1 MMKLEVTELGPNKRA
16 LKIEVPEEEVNR
28 QFAQAYVDLN
38 RQVRIPGFR
47 PGKAPMALLEK
58 RYAKAVEED
67 LVRKLIPDYYDKAVR
82 QAGLVAVQVEVP
94 PLERAKIKK
103 NSPFSFTA
111 TIEVK
116 PTIELRDY
124 KAPNPISLKP
134 DRRVVTDE
142 QMTQA
147 LDALREQQAQLHGAP
162 PGTPI
167 EDGDYAVLDV
177 EGFVGSDPLEGAKKE
192 GYLHKVGSKTSV
204 LGIEVDQALLGKK
217 EGDRVEVPQPYPDT
231 HPDAQLA
238 GKTVVFRMTIKAVKQ
253 KQLPV
258 LDDEFAKDCG
268 AYASLDELKEKLRT
282 EMEATL
288 KREIDESY
296 KDQILKRLAETHHF
310 DLPDSLV
317 ERELTAAVR
326 QHMESRMRQR
336 GKIDQAED
344 LVKRQEEIKQLRD
357 ELLPD
362 ATRRVKIGL
371 ILEAIAEKEGIRV
384 EEADVAVELERLA
397 KRLKLTAEDIRRM
410 VESAGQDMREELFG
424 RILAEKS
431 LDFVYRHAMIQ
442 G

>member
-1 MMKLEVTELGPNKRA
+1 MKLEVTELGPNKRA
-16 LKIEVPEEEVNR
+16 LKIEVPEDEVNR

-47 PGKAPMALLEK
+47 PGKAPLALLEK
-58 RYAKAVEED
+58 RYAKVVEED
-67 LVRKLIPDYYDKAVR
+67 LIRKLIPDYYDKAVR
-82 QAGLVAVQVEVP
+82 QAGFVAVQVEVP

-111 TIEVK
+111 TVEIK
-116 PTIELRDY
+116 PPIELRDY

-134 DRRVVTDE
+134 DKRVVTDE
-142 QMTQA
+142 QVMEA
-147 LDALREQQAQLHGAP
+147 LDRLREQHAQLDAAPSGAVI
-162 PGTPI
+162 G
-167 EDGDYAVLDV
+167 EGDYAVLDV
-177 EGFVGSDPLEGAKKE
+177 EGFVDTAQVEGAKKE
-192 GYLHKVGSKTSV
+192 GHLHKVGSKLPV
-204 LGIEVDQALLGKK
+204 LGIDVDEALLGKR
-217 EGDRVEVPQPYPDT
+217 EGDSVEIPQPYPDT
-231 HPDAQLA
+231 HPDPQLA
-238 GKTVVFRMTIKAVKQ
+238 GKTVVFRILIKAVKR
-253 KQLPV
+253 KKLAA

-268 AYASLDELKEKLRT
+268 PYSSLEELKAKLRG
-282 EMEATL
+282 EIEATL
-288 KREIDESY
+288 KRDIDESY
-296 KDQILKRLAETHHF
+296 KDQILKRLVETHHF
-310 DLPDSLV
+310 DLPESLV
-317 ERELTAAVR
+317 ERELAAAIR
-326 QHMESRMRQR
+326 QRMESRMRQR

-344 LVKRQEEIKQLRD
+344 LVKQQQEIKQLRE

-362 ATRRVKIGL
+362 ATRRVKVGL

-384 EEADVAVELERLA
+384 EEADVAAELERLA

>member
-1 MMKLEVTELGPNKRA
+1 MKLEVTELGPNKRA
-16 LKIEVPEEEVNR
+16 LKIEVPEDEVNR
-28 QFAQAYVDLN
+28 QFTQAYVELN

-47 PGKAPMALLEK
+47 PGKAPLSLLEK
-58 RYAKAVEED
+58 RYAKVIEED
-67 LVRKLIPDYYDKAVR
+67 LIRKLIPDYYDKAVR

-103 NSPFSFTA
+103 NAPFSFTA
-111 TIEVK
+111 TVEIK
-116 PTIELRDY
+116 PSIELRDY

-134 DRRVVTDE
+134 DKRVVTDE
-142 QMTQA
+142 QVAQT
-147 LDALREQQAQLHGAP
+147 LDVLREQHAQLHAAP
-162 PGTPI
+162 SGTAVG
-167 EDGDYAVLDV
+167 EGDYAVLDV
-177 EGFVGSDPLEGAKKE
+177 EGFVDSAPLEGAKKE
-192 GYLHKVGSKTSV
+192 GHLHKVGSKTPV
-204 LGIEVDQALLGKK
+204 LGIEVDQAFLGKK
-217 EGDRVEVPQPYPDT
+217 EGDSVEVPQPYPDT
-231 HPDAQLA
+231 HPDPQLA
-238 GKTVVFRMTIKAVKQ
+238 GKTVVFRIAIKAVKQ
-253 KQLPV
+253 KKLAA

-268 AYASLDELKEKLRT
+268 PYSSLEELKAKLRG

-288 KREIDESY
+288 KRDIEESY
-296 KDQILKRLAETHHF
+296 KDQILKRLVETHHF

-317 ERELTAAVR
+317 ERELNAAIR

-344 LVKRQEEIKQLRD
+344 LVKQQEEIKRLRE
-357 ELLPD
+357 ELLPE
-362 ATRRVKIGL
+362 ATRRVKLGL
-371 ILEAIAEKEGIRV
+371 ILEAIAEKEGIKV
-384 EEADVAVELERLA
+384 EEADVAAELERLA

>member
-1 MMKLEVTELGPNKRA
+1 MKLEVTELGPNKRA
-16 LKIEVPEEEVNR
+16 LKIEVPEDEVNR

-47 PGKAPMALLEK
+47 PGKAPLALLEK
-58 RYAKAVEED
+58 RYAKVVEED
-67 LVRKLIPDYYDKAVR
+67 LIRKLIPDYYDKAVR
-82 QAGLVAVQVEVP
+82 QAGFVAVQVEVP

-111 TIEVK
+111 TVEIK
-116 PTIELRDY
+116 PSIELRDY

-134 DRRVVTDE
+134 DKRVVTDE
-142 QMTQA
+142 QVMEA
-147 LDALREQQAQLHGAP
+147 LDRLREQHAQLDAAPSGAVI
-162 PGTPI
+162 G
-167 EDGDYAVLDV
+167 EGDYAVLDV
-177 EGFVGSDPLEGAKKE
+177 EGFVDTAQVEGAKKE
-192 GYLHKVGSKTSV
+192 GHLHKVGSKLPV
-204 LGIEVDQALLGKK
+204 LGIEVDEALLGKR
-217 EGDRVEVPQPYPDT
+217 EGDSVEIPQPYPDT
-231 HPDAQLA
+231 HPDPQLA
-238 GKTVVFRMTIKAVKQ
+238 GKTVVFRILIKAVKR
-253 KQLPV
+253 KKLAA

-268 AYASLDELKEKLRT
+268 PYSSLEELKAKLRG

-288 KREIDESY
+288 KRDIDESY
-296 KDQILKRLAETHHF
+296 KDQILKRLVETHHF
-310 DLPDSLV
+310 DLPESLV
-317 ERELTAAVR
+317 ERELAAAIR
-326 QHMESRMRQR
+326 QRMESRMRQR

-344 LVKRQEEIKQLRD
+344 LVKQQQEIKQLRE

-362 ATRRVKIGL
+362 ATRRVKVGL

-384 EEADVAVELERLA
+384 EEADVAAELERLA

>member
-1 MMKLEVTELGPNKRA
+1 MKLEVTELGPNKRA
-16 LKIEVPEEEVNR
+16 LKIEVPEDEVNR

-47 PGKAPMALLEK
+47 PGKAPLALLEK
-58 RYAKAVEED
+58 RYAKVVEED
-67 LVRKLIPDYYDKAVR
+67 LIRKLIPDYYDKAVR
-82 QAGLVAVQVEVP
+82 QAGFVAVQVEVP

-103 NSPFSFTA
+103 NAPFSFTA
-111 TIEVK
+111 TVEIK
-116 PTIELRDY
+116 PPIELRDY

-134 DRRVVTDE
+134 DKRVVTDE
-142 QMTQA
+142 QVMEA
-147 LDALREQQAQLHGAP
+147 LDRLREQHAQLDAAPSGAVI
-162 PGTPI
+162 G
-167 EDGDYAVLDV
+167 EGDYAVLDV
-177 EGFVGSDPLEGAKKE
+177 EGFVDTAQVEGAKKE
-192 GYLHKVGSKTSV
+192 GHLHKVGSKLPV
-204 LGIEVDQALLGKK
+204 LGIEVDEALLGKR
-217 EGDRVEVPQPYPDT
+217 EGDSVEIPQPYPDT
-231 HPDAQLA
+231 HPDPQLA
-238 GKTVVFRMTIKAVKQ
+238 GKTVVFRILIKAVKR
-253 KQLPV
+253 KKLAA

-268 AYASLDELKEKLRT
+268 PYSSLEELKAKLRG

-288 KREIDESY
+288 KRDIDESY
-296 KDQILKRLAETHHF
+296 KDQILKRLVETHHF
-310 DLPDSLV
+310 DLPESLV
-317 ERELTAAVR
+317 ERELAAAIR
-326 QHMESRMRQR
+326 QRMESRMRQR

-344 LVKRQEEIKQLRD
+344 LVKQQQEIKQLRE

-362 ATRRVKIGL
+362 ATRRVKVGL

-384 EEADVAVELERLA
+384 EEADVAAELERLA

>member
-1 MMKLEVTELGPNKRA
+1 MKLEVTELGPNKRA
-16 LKIEVPEEEVNR
+16 LKIEVPEDEVNR

-47 PGKAPMALLEK
+47 PGKAPLALLEK
-58 RYAKAVEED
+58 RYAKVVEED
-67 LVRKLIPDYYDKAVR
+67 LIRKLIPDYYDKAVR
-82 QAGLVAVQVEVP
+82 QAGFVAVQVEVP

-103 NSPFSFTA
+103 NAPFSFTA
-111 TIEVK
+111 TVEIK
-116 PTIELRDY
+116 PPIELRDY

-134 DRRVVTDE
+134 DKRVVTDE
-142 QMTQA
+142 QVMEA
-147 LDALREQQAQLHGAP
+147 LDRLREQHAQLDAAPSGAVI
-162 PGTPI
+162 G
-167 EDGDYAVLDV
+167 EGDYAVLDV
-177 EGFVGSDPLEGAKKE
+177 EGFVDTAQVEGAKKE
-192 GYLHKVGSKTSV
+192 GHLHKVGSKLPV
-204 LGIEVDQALLGKK
+204 LGIDVDEALLGKR
-217 EGDRVEVPQPYPDT
+217 EGDSVEIPQPYPDT
-231 HPDAQLA
+231 HPDPQLA
-238 GKTVVFRMTIKAVKQ
+238 GKTVVFRILIKAVKR
-253 KQLPV
+253 KKLAA

-268 AYASLDELKEKLRT
+268 PYSSLEELKAKLRG

-288 KREIDESY
+288 KRDIDESY
-296 KDQILKRLAETHHF
+296 KDQILKRLVETHHF
-310 DLPDSLV
+310 DLPESLV
-317 ERELTAAVR
+317 ERELAAAIR
-326 QHMESRMRQR
+326 QRMESRMRQR

-344 LVKRQEEIKQLRD
+344 LVKQQQEIKQLRE

-362 ATRRVKIGL
+362 ATRRVKVGL

-384 EEADVAVELERLA
+384 EEADVAAELERLA

>member
-1 MMKLEVTELGPNKRA
+1 MKLEVTELGPNKRA
-16 LKIEVPEEEVNR
+16 LKIEVPEDEVNR

-47 PGKAPMALLEK
+47 PGKAPLALLEK
-58 RYAKAVEED
+58 RYAKVVEED
-67 LVRKLIPDYYDKAVR
+67 LIRKLIPDYYDKAVR
-82 QAGLVAVQVEVP
+82 QAGFVAVQVEVP

-111 TIEVK
+111 TVEIK
-116 PTIELRDY
+116 PSIELRDY

-134 DRRVVTDE
+134 DKRVVTDE
-142 QMTQA
+142 QVMEA
-147 LDALREQQAQLHGAP
+147 LDRLREQHAQLDAAPSGAVI
-162 PGTPI
+162 G
-167 EDGDYAVLDV
+167 EGDYAVLDV
-177 EGFVGSDPLEGAKKE
+177 EGFVDTAQVEGAKKE
-192 GYLHKVGSKTSV
+192 GHLHKVGSKLPV
-204 LGIEVDQALLGKK
+204 LGIDVDEALLGKR
-217 EGDRVEVPQPYPDT
+217 EGDSVEIPQPYPDT
-231 HPDAQLA
+231 HPDPQLA
-238 GKTVVFRMTIKAVKQ
+238 GKTVVFRILIKAVKR
-253 KQLPV
+253 KKLAA

-268 AYASLDELKEKLRT
+268 PYSSLEELKAKLRG
-282 EMEATL
+282 EIEATL
-288 KREIDESY
+288 KRDIDESY
-296 KDQILKRLAETHHF
+296 KDQILKRLVETHHF
-310 DLPDSLV
+310 DLPESLV
-317 ERELTAAVR
+317 ERELAAAIR
-326 QHMESRMRQR
+326 QRMESRMRQR

-344 LVKRQEEIKQLRD
+344 LVKQQQEIKQLRE

-362 ATRRVKIGL
+362 ATRRVKVGL

-384 EEADVAVELERLA
+384 EEADVAAELERLA

>member
-1 MMKLEVTELGPNKRA
+1 MKLEVTELGPNKRA
-16 LKIEVPEEEVNR
+16 LKIEVPEDEVNR

-47 PGKAPMALLEK
+47 PGKAPLALLEK
-58 RYAKAVEED
+58 RYAKVVEED
-67 LVRKLIPDYYDKAVR
+67 LIRKLIPDYYDKAVR
-82 QAGLVAVQVEVP
+82 QAGFVAVQVEVP

-103 NSPFSFTA
+103 NAPFSFTA
-111 TIEVK
+111 TVEIK
-116 PTIELRDY
+116 PPIELRDY

-134 DRRVVTDE
+134 DKRVVTDE
-142 QMTQA
+142 QVMEA
-147 LDALREQQAQLHGAP
+147 LDRLREQHAQLDAAPSGAVI
-162 PGTPI
+162 G
-167 EDGDYAVLDV
+167 EGDYAVLDV
-177 EGFVGSDPLEGAKKE
+177 EGFVDTAPVEGAKKE
-192 GYLHKVGSKTSV
+192 GHLHKVGSKLPV
-204 LGIEVDQALLGKK
+204 LGIDVDEALLGKR
-217 EGDRVEVPQPYPDT
+217 EGDSVEIPQPYPDT
-231 HPDAQLA
+231 HPDPQLA
-238 GKTVVFRMTIKAVKQ
+238 GKTVVFRILIKAVKR
-253 KQLPV
+253 KKLAA

-268 AYASLDELKEKLRT
+268 PYSSLEELKAKLRG

-288 KREIDESY
+288 KRDIDESY
-296 KDQILKRLAETHHF
+296 KDQILKRLVETHHF
-310 DLPDSLV
+310 DLPESLV
-317 ERELTAAVR
+317 ERELAAAIR
-326 QHMESRMRQR
+326 QRMESRMRQR

-344 LVKRQEEIKQLRD
+344 LVKQQQEIKQLRE

-362 ATRRVKIGL
+362 ATRRVKVGL

-384 EEADVAVELERLA
+384 EEADVAAELERLA

>member
-1 MMKLEVTELGPNKRA
+1 MKLEVTELGPNKRA
-16 LKIEVPEEEVNR
+16 LKIEVPEDEVNR

-47 PGKAPMALLEK
+47 PGKAPLALLEK
-58 RYAKAVEED
+58 RYAKVVEED
-67 LVRKLIPDYYDKAVR
+67 LIRKLIPDYYDKAVR
-82 QAGLVAVQVEVP
+82 QAGFVAVQVEVP

-111 TIEVK
+111 TVEIK
-116 PTIELRDY
+116 PPIELRDY

-134 DRRVVTDE
+134 DKRVVTDE
-142 QMTQA
+142 QVMEA
-147 LDALREQQAQLHGAP
+147 LDRLREQHAQLDAAPSGAVI
-162 PGTPI
+162 G
-167 EDGDYAVLDV
+167 EGDYAVLDV
-177 EGFVGSDPLEGAKKE
+177 EGFVDTAPVEGAKKE
-192 GYLHKVGSKTSV
+192 GHLHKVGSKLPV
-204 LGIEVDQALLGKK
+204 LGIDVDEALLGKR
-217 EGDRVEVPQPYPDT
+217 EGDSVEIPQPYPDT
-231 HPDAQLA
+231 HPDPQLA
-238 GKTVVFRMTIKAVKQ
+238 GKTVVFRILIKAVKR
-253 KQLPV
+253 KKLAA

-268 AYASLDELKEKLRT
+268 PYSSLEELKAKLRG
-282 EMEATL
+282 EIEATL
-288 KREIDESY
+288 KRDIDESY
-296 KDQILKRLAETHHF
+296 KDQILKRLVETHHF
-310 DLPDSLV
+310 DLPESLV
-317 ERELTAAVR
+317 ERELAAAIR
-326 QHMESRMRQR
+326 QRMESRMRQR

-344 LVKRQEEIKQLRD
+344 LVKQQQEIKQLRE

-362 ATRRVKIGL
+362 ATRRVKVGL

-384 EEADVAVELERLA
+384 EEADVAAELERLA

>member
-1 MMKLEVTELGPNKRA
+1 
-16 LKIEVPEEEVNR
+16 
-28 QFAQAYVDLN
+28 
-38 RQVRIPGFR
+38 
-47 PGKAPMALLEK
+47 
-58 RYAKAVEED
+58 
-67 LVRKLIPDYYDKAVR
+67 
-82 QAGLVAVQVEVP
+82 
-94 PLERAKIKK
+94 
-103 NSPFSFTA
+103 
-111 TIEVK
+111 
-116 PTIELRDY
+116 
-124 KAPNPISLKP
+124 
-134 DRRVVTDE
+134 
-142 QMTQA
+142 
-147 LDALREQQAQLHGAP
+147 
-162 PGTPI
+162 
-167 EDGDYAVLDV
+167 
-177 EGFVGSDPLEGAKKE
+177 
-192 GYLHKVGSKTSV
+192 
-204 LGIEVDQALLGKK
+204 
-217 EGDRVEVPQPYPDT
+217 
-231 HPDAQLA
+231 
-238 GKTVVFRMTIKAVKQ
+238 MTIKAVKQ

-384 EEADVAVELERLA
+384 EEADVAAELERLA

>member
-1 MMKLEVTELGPNKRA
+1 MKLEVTELGPNKRA
-16 LKIEVPEEEVNR
+16 LKIEVPEDEVNR

-47 PGKAPMALLEK
+47 PGKAPLALLEK
-58 RYAKAVEED
+58 RYAKVVEED
-67 LVRKLIPDYYDKAVR
+67 LIRKLIPDYYDKAVR
-82 QAGLVAVQVEVP
+82 QAGFVAVQVEVP

-103 NSPFSFTA
+103 NAPFSFTA
-111 TIEVK
+111 TVEIK
-116 PTIELRDY
+116 PPIELRDY

-134 DRRVVTDE
+134 DKRVVTDKQVME
-142 QMTQA
+142 A
-147 LDALREQQAQLHGAP
+147 LDRLREQHAQLDAAPSGAVI
-162 PGTPI
+162 G
-167 EDGDYAVLDV
+167 EGDYAVLDV
-177 EGFVGSDPLEGAKKE
+177 EGFVDTAPVEGAKKE
-192 GYLHKVGSKTSV
+192 GHLHKVGSKLPV
-204 LGIEVDQALLGKK
+204 LGIDVDEALLGKR
-217 EGDRVEVPQPYPDT
+217 EGDSVEIPQPYPDT
-231 HPDAQLA
+231 HPDPQLA
-238 GKTVVFRMTIKAVKQ
+238 GKTVVFRILIKAVKR
-253 KQLPV
+253 KKLAA

-268 AYASLDELKEKLRT
+268 PYSSLEELKAKLRG

-288 KREIDESY
+288 KRDIDESY
-296 KDQILKRLAETHHF
+296 KDQILKRLVETHHF
-310 DLPDSLV
+310 DLPESLV
-317 ERELTAAVR
+317 ERELAAAIR
-326 QHMESRMRQR
+326 QRMESRMRQR

-344 LVKRQEEIKQLRD
+344 LVKQQQEIKQLRE

-362 ATRRVKIGL
+362 ATRRVKVGL

-384 EEADVAVELERLA
+384 EEADVAAELERLA

>member
-1 MMKLEVTELGPNKRA
+1 MKLEVTELGPNKRA
-16 LKIEVPEEEVNR
+16 LKIEVPEDEVNR

-47 PGKAPMALLEK
+47 PGKAPLALLEK
-58 RYAKAVEED
+58 RYAKVVEED
-67 LVRKLIPDYYDKAVR
+67 LIRKLIPDYYDKAVR
-82 QAGLVAVQVEVP
+82 QAGFVAVQVEVP

-111 TIEVK
+111 TVEIK
-116 PTIELRDY
+116 PPIELRDY

-134 DRRVVTDE
+134 DKRVVTDE
-142 QMTQA
+142 QVMEA
-147 LDALREQQAQLHGAP
+147 LDRLREQHAQLDAAPSGAVI
-162 PGTPI
+162 G
-167 EDGDYAVLDV
+167 EGDYAVLDV
-177 EGFVGSDPLEGAKKE
+177 EGFVDTAPVEGAKKE
-192 GYLHKVGSKTSV
+192 GHLHKVGSKLPV
-204 LGIEVDQALLGKK
+204 LGIDVDEALLGKR
-217 EGDRVEVPQPYPDT
+217 EGDSVEIPQPYPDT
-231 HPDAQLA
+231 HPDPQLA
-238 GKTVVFRMTIKAVKQ
+238 GKTVVFRILIKAVKR
-253 KQLPV
+253 KKLAA

-268 AYASLDELKEKLRT
+268 PYSSLEELKAKLRG

-288 KREIDESY
+288 KRYIDESY
-296 KDQILKRLAETHHF
+296 KDQILKRLVETHHF
-310 DLPDSLV
+310 DLPESLV
-317 ERELTAAVR
+317 ERELAAAIR
-326 QHMESRMRQR
+326 QRMESRMRQR

-344 LVKRQEEIKQLRD
+344 LVKQQQEIKQLRE

-362 ATRRVKIGL
+362 ATRRVKVGL

-384 EEADVAVELERLA
+384 EEADVAAELERLA

>member
-1 MMKLEVTELGPNKRA
+1 MKLEVTELGPNKRA
-16 LKIEVPEEEVNR
+16 LKIEVPEDEVNR

-47 PGKAPMALLEK
+47 PGKAPLALLEK
-58 RYAKAVEED
+58 RYAKVVEED
-67 LVRKLIPDYYDKAVR
+67 LIRKLIPDYYDKAVR
-82 QAGLVAVQVEVP
+82 QAGFVAVQMEVP

-111 TIEVK
+111 TVEIK
-116 PTIELRDY
+116 PPIELRDY

-134 DRRVVTDE
+134 DKRVVTDKQVME
-142 QMTQA
+142 A
-147 LDALREQQAQLHGAP
+147 LDRLREQHAQLDAAPSGAVI
-162 PGTPI
+162 G
-167 EDGDYAVLDV
+167 EGDYAVLDV
-177 EGFVGSDPLEGAKKE
+177 EGFVDTAQVEGAKKE
-192 GYLHKVGSKTSV
+192 GHLHKVGSKLPV
-204 LGIEVDQALLGKK
+204 LGIEVDEALLGKR
-217 EGDRVEVPQPYPDT
+217 EGDSVEIPQPYPDT
-231 HPDAQLA
+231 HPDPQLA
-238 GKTVVFRMTIKAVKQ
+238 GKTVVFRILIKAVKR
-253 KQLPV
+253 KKLAA

-268 AYASLDELKEKLRT
+268 PYSSLEELKAKLRG
-282 EMEATL
+282 EIEATL
-288 KREIDESY
+288 KRDIDESY
-296 KDQILKRLAETHHF
+296 KDQILKRLVETHHF
-310 DLPDSLV
+310 DLPESLV
-317 ERELTAAVR
+317 ERELAAAIR
-326 QHMESRMRQR
+326 QRMESRMRQR

-344 LVKRQEEIKQLRD
+344 LVKQQQEIKQLRE

-362 ATRRVKIGL
+362 ATRRVKVGL

-384 EEADVAVELERLA
+384 EEADVAAELERLA

>member
-28 QFAQAYVDLN
+28 QFAQAYVELN

-47 PGKAPMALLEK
+47 PGKAPLALLEK
-58 RYAKAVEED
+58 RYAKVVEED
-67 LVRKLIPDYYDKAVR
+67 LLRKLIPDYYDQAVR

-103 NSPFSFTA
+103 NAPFSFTA
-111 TIEVK
+111 TVEVK

-134 DRRVVTDE
+134 DRRVVMDE
-142 QMTQA
+142 QVTRA
-147 LDALREQQAQLHGAP
+147 LDALREQQAQLHAAASGAR
-162 PGTPI
+162 I
-167 EDGDYAVLDV
+167 EDGDYAVLDI
-177 EGFVGSDPLEGAKKE
+177 EGFVGSTPLEGASKE
-192 GYLHKVGSKTSV
+192 GHLHKVGSKTPV
-204 LGIEVDQALLGKK
+204 LGIEVDEALLGKK
-217 EGDRVEVPQPYPDT
+217 EGDHIDVPQLYPDT
-231 HPDAQLA
+231 HPDPHLA
-238 GKTVVFRMTIKAVKQ
+238 GKTVTFRMAVKAVKQ
-253 KQLPV
+253 KKLPV

-268 AYASLDELKEKLRT
+268 PYASLEELKEKLRA
-282 EMEATL
+282 EMEVAL

-310 DLPDSLV
+310 DLPDSMV

-336 GKIDQAED
+336 GTLDQAED
-344 LVKRQEEIKQLRD
+344 LVKRQEEIQHLRE
-357 ELLPD
+357 ELRPE
-362 ATRRVKIGL
+362 AMRRVKIGL
-371 ILEAIAEKEGIRV
+371 ILEAIAEKENIRV
-384 EEADVAVELERLA
+384 EEADVAAELERLA
-397 KRLKLTAEDIRRM
+397 KRLKLSADDIRRM
-410 VESAGQDMREELFG
+410 VESAGQDMRDELFG

>member
-1 MMKLEVTELGPNKRA
+1 MKLEVTELGPNKRA
-16 LKIEVPEEEVNR
+16 LKIEVPEDEVNR

-47 PGKAPMALLEK
+47 PGKAPLALLEK
-58 RYAKAVEED
+58 RYAKVVEED
-67 LVRKLIPDYYDKAVR
+67 LIRKLIPDYYDKAVR
-82 QAGLVAVQVEVP
+82 QAGFVAVQVEVP

-111 TIEVK
+111 TVEIK
-116 PTIELRDY
+116 PPIELRDY

-134 DRRVVTDE
+134 DKRVVTDE
-142 QMTQA
+142 QVMEA
-147 LDALREQQAQLHGAP
+147 LDRLREQHAQLDAAPSGAVI
-162 PGTPI
+162 G
-167 EDGDYAVLDV
+167 EGDYAVLDV
-177 EGFVGSDPLEGAKKE
+177 EGFVDTAQVEGAKKE
-192 GYLHKVGSKTSV
+192 GHLHKVGSKLPV
-204 LGIEVDQALLGKK
+204 LGIEVDEALLGKR
-217 EGDRVEVPQPYPDT
+217 EGDSVEIPQPYPDT
-231 HPDAQLA
+231 HPDPQLA
-238 GKTVVFRMTIKAVKQ
+238 GKTVVFRILIKAVKR
-253 KQLPV
+253 KKLAA

-268 AYASLDELKEKLRT
+268 PYSSLEELKAKLRG

-288 KREIDESY
+288 KRDIDESY
-296 KDQILKRLAETHHF
+296 KDQILKRLVETHHF
-310 DLPDSLV
+310 DLPESLV
-317 ERELTAAVR
+317 ERELAAAIR
-326 QHMESRMRQR
+326 QRMESRMRQR

-344 LVKRQEEIKQLRD
+344 LVKQQQEIKQLRE

-362 ATRRVKIGL
+362 ATRRVKVGL

-384 EEADVAVELERLA
+384 EEADVAAELERLA

>member
-1 MMKLEVTELGPNKRA
+1 MKLEVTELGPNKRA
-16 LKIEVPEEEVNR
+16 LKIEVPEDEVNR

-47 PGKAPMALLEK
+47 PGKAPLALLEK
-58 RYAKAVEED
+58 RYAKVVEED
-67 LVRKLIPDYYDKAVR
+67 LIRKLIPDYYDKAVR
-82 QAGLVAVQVEVP
+82 QAGFVAVQVEVP

-111 TIEVK
+111 TVEIK
-116 PTIELRDY
+116 PSIELRDY

-134 DRRVVTDE
+134 DKRVVTDE
-142 QMTQA
+142 QVMEA
-147 LDALREQQAQLHGAP
+147 LDRLREQHAQLDAAPSGAVI
-162 PGTPI
+162 G
-167 EDGDYAVLDV
+167 EGDYAVLDV
-177 EGFVGSDPLEGAKKE
+177 EGFVDTAQVEGAKKE
-192 GYLHKVGSKTSV
+192 GHLHKVGSKLPV
-204 LGIEVDQALLGKK
+204 LGIEVDEALLGKR
-217 EGDRVEVPQPYPDT
+217 EGDSVEIPQPYPDT
-231 HPDAQLA
+231 HPDPQLA
-238 GKTVVFRMTIKAVKQ
+238 GKTVVFRILIKAVKR
-253 KQLPV
+253 KKLAA

-268 AYASLDELKEKLRT
+268 PYSSLEELKAKLRG
-282 EMEATL
+282 EIEATL
-288 KREIDESY
+288 KRDIDESY
-296 KDQILKRLAETHHF
+296 KDQILKRLVETHHF
-310 DLPDSLV
+310 DLPESLV
-317 ERELTAAVR
+317 ERELAAAIR
-326 QHMESRMRQR
+326 QRMESRMRQR

-344 LVKRQEEIKQLRD
+344 LVKQQQEIKQLRE

-362 ATRRVKIGL
+362 ATRRVKVGL

-384 EEADVAVELERLA
+384 EEADVAAELERLA